1 MNSRAVCAVIIGNEV
16 LTAKVTEANGAL
28 LIRRLRERGV
38 ELNSVHLVRD
48 EVDEIV
54 EQLLACRR
62 RARYVIT
69 SGGVGPTHDDVT
81 VRAVALA
88 LQRPVVRL
96 PEMEARIRG
105 YYGERPVPA
114 EALRMAE
121 APAGASLVPSAD
133 PRFPVLECDGVFM
146 LPGVPQLFKVH
157 LEAVLARLPGKTLA
171 FGQLFLS
178 VGEPEIAAALD
189 AIALARPHVAI
200 GSYPLWGEGLEHKV
214 RLTIEH
220 ERPDE
225 VRATMAALEA
235 ALGASAI
242 VRREGP

>member
-1 MNSRAVCAVIIGNEV
+1 MNPRAVCAVIIGNEV

-28 LIRRLRERGV
+28 LVKRLRERGI

-48 EVDEIV
+48 DVDEIV

-62 RARYVIT
+62 RARFVIT

-88 LQRPVVRL
+88 LGRPVVRL
-96 PEMEARIRG
+96 PELEARIRG
-105 YYGERPVPA
+105 YYGDQPVPA

-121 APAGASLVPSAD
+121 SPEGGTLVPSHD

-157 LEAVLARLPGKTLA
+157 LEAVLDHLPGQPRA
-171 FGQLFLS
+171 MGQLFLS
-178 VGEPEIAAALD
+178 VGEPEIAARLD
-189 AIALARPHVAI
+189 RIALERPQVAI
-200 GSYPLWGEGLEHKV
+200 GSYPVWGDGHDHRV
-214 RLTIEH
+214 RLTVEH
-220 ERPDE
+220 DSADA
-225 VRATMAALEA
+225 VREA
-235 ALGASAI
+235 MVAIVTALGVDVI
-242 VRREGP
+242 VRREDP